1 VIFCGKRI
9 FLGGRGR
16 FEKYVCCREN
26 FLSFFS
32 KKKDMTDQRIP
43 VYIIRDQ
50 HYEDRSNLVASLFI
64 PQTFLTIVPDIPLGS
79 PKSDKNYYN
88 RAEAHQVGWCLRNA
102 QKRFPNQP
110 VIIIKDS
117 SICVA
122 DPQTISD
129 IITSTISLSVGEET
143 FHLCYLCRWM
153 DKCQLYSNRKS
164 IPGTTTGV
172 VRTQSPHDIQ
182 ALLFTPQGRDTILGK
197 IPMNNGKLFQAR
209 DSLSETFNR
218 EIVAGN
224 LTALCI
230 VPNLMEYDI
239 RLASRDCDYLK
250 SNACAPIPVL
260 HQQSSSVNIYVAFII
275 VVILL
280 IVLVWAAAYVAP

>member
-1 VIFCGKRI
+1 
-9 FLGGRGR
+9 
-16 FEKYVCCREN
+16 
-26 FLSFFS
+26 
-32 KKKDMTDQRIP
+32 MTEQRIP

-50 HYEDRSNLVASLFI
+50 HYEDRSNAVASLFI
-64 PQTFLTIVPDIPLGS
+64 PETFLTIVPAIPSGS
-79 PKSDKNYYN
+79 ATTDKNYYN
-88 RAEAHQVGWCLRNA
+88 HAEAHQVGWCLRDA
-102 QKRFPNQP
+102 KTRFPAQP
-110 VIIIKDS
+110 LIIVKDS
-117 SICVA
+117 TICVA

-129 IITSTISLSVGEET
+129 IITSTLALSGSKET
-143 FHLCYLCRWM
+143 FHLCYLCKWM

-164 IPGTTTGV
+164 IPGTMATV
-172 VRTQSPHDIQ
+172 VQTQSPHGIQ
-182 ALLFTPQGRDTILGK
+182 AILFTPQGRDTILGK
-197 IPMNNGKLFQAR
+197 IPMNNGQRFQGR

-250 SNACAPIPVL
+250 SNSCAPIPVL
-260 HQQSSSVNIYVAFII
+260 RQQSSSINIYVAFII

-280 IVLVWAAAYVAP
+280 VVLVWAAAYVAP